1 MIKDI
6 LIDSIFRIKNG
17 YSFGFDSVFI
27 IQSQKIMKFLDLLYL
42 EGFIRGYI
50 LLKKEKKIKVLLKYA
65 FSGKAVLRQIIIISK
80 PGRKIFISSKSL
92 WLLDV
97 MRGSGCFFLTTS
109 KGFMSLKKA
118 LSLGLGGELICYVK

>member
-17 YSFGFDSVFI
+17 YSFGFDSVLL
-27 IQSQKIMKFLDLLYL
+27 IQSQKVMKFLDLLYL

-65 FSGKAVLRQIIIISK
+65 FSEKAVLRQIIIISK

-92 WLLDV
+92 WLLDI
-97 MRGSGCFFLTTS
+97 MRGSGCFF
-109 KGFMSLKKA
+109 FNN
-118 LSLGLGGELICYVK
+118 I